1 MYGVRACVRV
11 RVPRKEMVAPIH
23 DICFSHQGQ
32 HLLGHALGE
41 LRVLQRV
48 SSDFEEA
55 ALCAVGHSLDVGA
68 GGAVVV
74 CRRGAVTAEAAGV
87 RRAVRVVRALRPTPT
102 DHGRRLTIDESL
114 SHTCHPD
121 ISTMPI
127 RSFHSF
133 PCSSSWITPWIV
145 DTWLGWPYSF
155 IRRGSVPMGISLR
168 VLGPVP

>member
-102 DHGRRLTIDESL
+102 DHGRRLTIDPRTAL
-114 SHTCHPD
+114 SRPRKPLTHLPPGHLHHADQELP
-121 ISTMPI
+121 
-127 RSFHSF
+127 
-133 PCSSSWITPWIV
+133 
-145 DTWLGWPYSF
+145 
-155 IRRGSVPMGISLR
+155 
-168 VLGPVP
+168 